1 MDSGREA
8 MWAERREL
16 VSRWEQSGESMAA
29 FCRSEGIAYWKL
41 LSWRKRLAQMDE
53 AGSGFA
59 ELVVRRD
66 GNDDRVNETRRRES
80 DVDVRSS
87 LQRALVEIA
96 LPGGACVRVFAGADA
111 GLVREAVQAVRA
123 C

>member
-1 MDSGREA
+1 MIGDRET
-8 MWAERREL
+8 MWMERRGL

-29 FCRSEGIAYWKL
+29 FCRREGIAYWKL

-59 ELVVRRD
+59 ELVVRSEEFAPEGEQPSR
-66 GNDDRVNETRRRES
+66 GV
-80 DVDVRSS
+80 
-87 LQRALVEIA
+87 QRALVEIA
-96 LPGGACVRVFAGADA
+96 LPGGACVRVFEGASDA
-111 GLVREAVQAVRA
+111 LLRDVIEAARA